1 MMVAEVASM
10 ARWRCAVVLAV
21 AVASVA
27 AAASAQ
33 IISGIYGSRSAK
45 LWKKTSKT
53 R

>member
-1 MMVAEVASM
+1 MMVAAGASM
-10 ARWRCAVVLAV
+10 GRWRGAVVVAV
-21 AVASVA
+21 AVAAVA